1 MFRRTYLRIGVDFAH
16 VFWLYG
22 ASYGECRILP
32 WQPLFSLKTLF
43 TVIHALKPLSLD
55 DSPIDVTLGGDAKLL
70 SAQLNSLRQRL
81 FPPEA
86 KKRLRLFSI
95 GEVAKLLGVSVS
107 HLRHLSLEGQGPV
120 PETASG
126 GRRYY
131 SLEQIN
137 ELRQFLA
144 DSNPGAKALSYFPR
158 RQRGDHLQVISI
170 CNFKGGSAKTTTA
183 VYLAQGLALRGYRV
197 LTIDLDPQASLSS
210 LFGIQPGLDVGENES
225 LFGALRYDE
234 ARRSLEQ
241 IVNQTYF
248 PGVDLVPASIELQEF
263 EHETARVL
271 GAGSGRPEDLF
282 FARIALVLSSV
293 EQRYDVVVIDCP
305 PQLGFLTLGA
315 LCASTSVLV
324 TVHPE
329 MLDVWSMDQFLAMAS
344 QLLKVVRE
352 KGGDLRYN
360 WFRYLVTRFEPTD
373 GAQAQVAAF
382 LRALFGQRVLTNPV
396 LKSTAISDAGLTKQ
410 TLYEIGREKF
420 NRETFE
426 RAMGSIDS
434 VNSEVEALIKQ
445 AWGRRLQEP

>member
-1 MFRRTYLRIGVDFAH
+1 
-16 VFWLYG
+16 
-22 ASYGECRILP
+22 
-32 WQPLFSLKTLF
+32 
-43 TVIHALKPLSLD
+43 VIPALKPLSLD
-55 DSPIDVTLGGDAKLL
+55 DSPIDLTIGADAKLL
-70 SAQLNSLRQRL
+70 SGQLNSLRQRL

-107 HLRHLSLEGQGPV
+107 HLRHLSLEGHGPV

-126 GRRYY
+126 GRRHY
-131 SLEQIN
+131 SLDQIN

-144 DSNPGAKALSYFPR
+144 DSNPGAKAQSYLPR
-158 RQRGDHLQVISI
+158 RQRGDHLQVIGI

-197 LTIDLDPQASLSS
+197 LAIDLDPQASLSS
-210 LFGIQPGLDVGENES
+210 LFGIQPAFDVGENES
-225 LFGALRYDE
+225 LFGALRYDG
-234 ARRSLEQ
+234 ARRSLKQ
-241 IVNQTYF
+241 IVKKTYF
-248 PGVDLVPASIELQEF
+248 TGVDLIPANIELQEF

-271 GAGSGRPEDLF
+271 GAGAGRPEDLF
-282 FARIALVLSSV
+282 FARVALVLSSV
-293 EQRYDVVVIDCP
+293 EQLYDVVVIDCP
-305 PQLGFLTLGA
+305 PQLGFLTLAA

-329 MLDVWSMDQFLAMAS
+329 MLDIGSMDQFLAMAAE
-344 QLLKVVRE
+344 LLRVVRE
-352 KGGDLRYN
+352 SGGDLRYN

-382 LRALFGQRVLTNPV
+382 LRALFGERVLTNPV

-426 RAMGSIDS
+426 RAMGSIDN
-434 VNSEVEALIKQ
+434 VNLEVEALIKQ
-445 AWGRRLQEP
+445 AWGRRLQEQ